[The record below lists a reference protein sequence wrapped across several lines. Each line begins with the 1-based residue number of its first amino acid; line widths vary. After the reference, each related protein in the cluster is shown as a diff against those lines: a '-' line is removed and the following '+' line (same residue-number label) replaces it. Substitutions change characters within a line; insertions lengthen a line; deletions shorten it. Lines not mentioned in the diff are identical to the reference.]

1 MLRFAGC
8 NPRAGFMS
16 PEPVSF
22 EIRRLIGQRIRI
34 GVCKEAEAGTDY
46 EDGEGEVWMWIW
58 MCLGVEG

>member
-1 MLRFAGC
+1 M
-8 NPRAGFMS
+8 NPES
-16 PEPVSF
+16 VSF

-46 EDGEGEVWMWIW
+46 EDGEVDVWMWIW